1 MLVSLISCTL
11 FLQHPLVKKTSS
23 SFLFILR
30 CTQTDMGSVS
40 HVCLC
45 LFIHSQKLSHVY
57 RDYALPSS
65 LDWPEEEFS
74 LFELG
79 FVEHWSPLLPP
90 WALAS
95 VSSGVLGPTV

>member
-11 FLQHPLVKKTSS
+11 FLQHPLVKKLLLL
-23 SFLFILR
+23 SFLYSDVHRRIWDPCR
-30 CTQTDMGSVS
+30 MC
-40 HVCLC
+40 VCV
-45 LFIHSQKLSHVY
+45 FIHSQKLSHVY